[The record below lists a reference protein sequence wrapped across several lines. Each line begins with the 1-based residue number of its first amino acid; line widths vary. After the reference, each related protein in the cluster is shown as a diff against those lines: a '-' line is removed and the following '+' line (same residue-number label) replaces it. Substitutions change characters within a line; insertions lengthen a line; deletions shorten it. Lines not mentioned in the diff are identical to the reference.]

1 MYGQIANVIEAA
13 ALAGEYTNPIEP
25 DTPISVYVQDGK
37 LIAETDRLVPTE
49 LTRQSATDFVLAG
62 SDNRVHFTLDQSGR
76 GATLVISS
84 EPEANYLRTGE
95 PIHHRFHDYRR
106 SEVMIPMRDGVR
118 LHAVVLQPADVT
130 LPLPFLLQRTPY
142 GVDDTNRASF
152 SASRPELARAGY
164 IYVNEDIRG
173 RFKSEGTF
181 LMMRPLTT
189 HKPNAAKTA
198 IDESTDT
205 YDTVDWLL
213 HNISG
218 SNGRVGV
225 VGESYGGFL
234 AMMAGL
240 YPHPAV
246 KAISPQAPMID
257 VWIGDDFFHNGA
269 FRQSFGYD
277 YVLAIESGKQFEK
290 VSYGT
295 DEDGKPVD
303 GFDYFLARGSFGNA
317 VKQSGSRILPTWEL
331 FLDHPA
337 YDQYWRSRGVEYSLN
352 SVSVPILTVG
362 GTYDQ
367 EDMYGPQEEYARLE
381 PHDSNHQ
388 NFLVLAPW
396 RHGYWSSSSRHLG
409 NLSYSEPVGKEFR
422 AQIEAKFFAHYL
434 KDEPGFDVEDTVVFE
449 TGSNKWM
456 RYDHFPPSKSQS
468 TSLYLL
474 GSGLLGWNSSTLK
487 AVTSYVSNPRNP
499 VPYRHRPIQP
509 TYSDG
514 SEWYNWLTE
523 DQRFVTARSDVATWK
538 LPALKKDLTLTGEVI
553 ADIYAATSGTDN
565 DLIVKVI
572 DQYPSDDPDTKM
584 RGYQLMTNSEIFRG
598 RYLDN
603 FEKPAP
609 LRPGSIRE
617 YKFSLHDVDHVFKA
631 GHTLMVEIQST
642 WFPLYDR
649 NPQTFVRNIMTA
661 EPRDYKPETITIY
674 SGRGHNSAL
683 QVPLSSACRQG
694 GCF

>member
-1 MYGQIANVIEAA
+1 
-13 ALAGEYTNPIEP
+13 
-25 DTPISVYVQDGK
+25 
-37 LIAETDRLVPTE
+37 
-49 LTRQSATDFVLAG
+49 
-62 SDNRVHFTLDQSGR
+62 
-76 GATLVISS
+76 
-84 EPEANYLRTGE
+84 
-95 PIHHRFHDYRR
+95 
-106 SEVMIPMRDGVR
+106 
-118 LHAVVLQPADVT
+118 
-130 LPLPFLLQRTPY
+130 
-142 GVDDTNRASF
+142 
-152 SASRPELARAGY
+152 
-164 IYVNEDIRG
+164 
-173 RFKSEGTF
+173 
-181 LMMRPLTT
+181 
-189 HKPNAAKTA
+189 
-198 IDESTDT
+198 
-205 YDTVDWLL
+205 
-213 HNISG
+213 
-218 SNGRVGV
+218 
-225 VGESYGGFL
+225 
-234 AMMAGL
+234 
-240 YPHPAV
+240 
-246 KAISPQAPMID
+246 
-257 VWIGDDFFHNGA
+257 
-269 FRQSFGYD
+269 
-277 YVLAIESGKQFEK
+277 
-290 VSYGT
+290 
-295 DEDGKPVD
+295 
-303 GFDYFLARGSFGNA
+303 
-317 VKQSGSRILPTWEL
+317 
-331 FLDHPA
+331 
-337 YDQYWRSRGVEYSLN
+337 
-352 SVSVPILTVG
+352 
-362 GTYDQ
+362 
-367 EDMYGPQEEYARLE
+367 MYGPQEEYARLE

-409 NLSYSEPVGKEFR
+409 NLSYGEPVGKEFR

-434 KDEPGFDVEDTVVFE
+434 KDEPGFDVEDTAVFE

-523 DQRFVTARSDVATWK
+523 DQRFVTARSDVATWT

-565 DLIVKVI
+565 DLIVKLI
-572 DQYPSDDPDTKM
+572 DQYPSDDPDPKM

-603 FEKPAP
+603 FERPAP
-609 LRPGSIRE
+609 LRPGAIRE
-617 YKFSLHDVDHVFKA
+617 YSFSLHDVDHVFKA